1 MASSEARAFLLVNDF
16 EICDVTRFTER
27 DAGVAVE
34 LGRCLEKRF
43 LMVRELGIGGLNL
56 AHLNLAR
63 VVGVDDFQKLRHVA
77 SRGNVAGG

>member
-1 MASSEARAFLLVNDF
+1 VAGSEARAFLLVHDF
-16 EICDVTRFTER
+16 EICNVTGFTER

-34 LGRCLEKRF
+34 LGRSLEKRF
-43 LMVRELGIGGLNL
+43 CLVGIGSLNPL
-56 AHLNLAR
+56 YLNLAR